1 MDKSTIIYL
10 IAIGLFI
17 LSKAFA
23 KKKKPEMEQAEGSPF
38 DAIFGE
44 EKPNSAPQRP
54 TPFDEI
60 FESFGKSE
68 PKVEP
73 VKTEVEPT
81 PNTKRSYYTEEIDTE
96 EEAYPAY
103 KAEILDTPDNAIFTP
118 IDRVE
123 EANTNPTLLSV
134 ENAASY
140 GAISTPITT
149 FDAETLKLEE
159 EQEEATTSPYLIDF
173 DLAKAVV
180 YAEIL
185 KPKFQEI

>member
-17 LSKAFA
+17 LSKAFM
-23 KKKKPEMEQAEGSPF
+23 KKKKPEIEQAEGSPF

-44 EKPNSAPQRP
+44 ERP
-54 TPFDEI
+54 TPVTHRPDPFDEI

-68 PKVEP
+68 PKVESA
-73 VKTEVEPT
+73 KTEVEPAQ
-81 PNTKRSYYTEEIDTE
+81 NTKRGYYTEEVDTE
-96 EEAYPAY
+96 EETFPAY
-103 KAEILDTPDNAIFTP
+103 KAEILDTPDNATFTP

-123 EANTNPTLLSV
+123 EIYYNPALLSV

-140 GAISTPITT
+140 GAKSTPITT

-159 EQEEATTSPYLIDF
+159 EQEEHTTSPYLIDF